1 MQIDPKSTVPVFK
14 QVAQEIQSAIAAGI
28 YREGEAIPSA
38 RELAMRLRVNPNTIQ
53 KAFDELSHLGVI
65 ETRRGLGK
73 FVQQGALKNSAKRS
87 KQEIVE
93 VFQSGLRIA
102 TAAGFTR
109 DEIDKLYRLA
119 VKNVKVDR
127 PKMPSRK
134 KGNGAKTQ

>member
-14 QVAQEIQSAIAAGI
+14 QVVQEIQSAIAAGI

-87 KQEIVE
+87 KQEVLE
-93 VFQSGLRIA
+93 VFQSGVRMAL
-102 TAAGFTR
+102 AAGFTR
-109 DEIDKLYRLA
+109 EQIDKFYQQAAKNLKAGQALSTSKTKRRG
-119 VKNVKVDR
+119 VKTR
-127 PKMPSRK
+127 
-134 KGNGAKTQ
+134 